1 MEAWRCVDE
10 AEAREAVAW
19 AAAEGDAVRI
29 VGHGTKAAL
38 GRPVASVRKLD
49 LSGLSGIT
57 LYEPEELILRARA
70 GTPIATILRA
80 LSAHGQMLPFEPR
93 DIGPLLGEGGRGPTL
108 GGIVSTNL
116 SGPRRFK
123 QGAVRD
129 FVLGLTAI
137 NGQGDIFHSGGRV
150 MKNVTGY
157 DLPKLLT
164 GAYGTL
170 GVITEITLKILPA
183 PEAEATIL
191 MAGFDDRAGLAAL
204 TEAVASPFC
213 VTGAAHLPQS
223 VAARSAQAPL
233 AALGASLTLLR
244 LEGPPSAIKAAQDAL
259 LPRLR
264 HPGFHL
270 GPLAERGG
278 VLVLGEAESRA
289 LWAEI
294 RDVHYFCDWPG
305 TVWRVSTAPASGY
318 LIAASVGATAWF
330 YDWAG
335 GLVWLLM
342 ADEPHGGEPLIRRAV
357 AAAGGHATLIRGDLS
372 LRGEVSV
379 FEPQPQALAQLTRR
393 IKQAFDPAHILNPGL
408 IYAEP

>member
-10 AEAREAVAW
+10 SEVREAVAW
-19 AAAEGDAVRI
+19 AAADGDALRI
-29 VGHGTKAAL
+29 LGHGTKATL
-38 GRPVASVRKLD
+38 GRPVASVRRLD
-49 LSGLSGIT
+49 LSALSGVT
-57 LYEPEELILRARA
+57 LYEPEELVLRARA
-70 GTPIATILRA
+70 GTPIATIAHA

-93 DIGPLLGEGGRGPTL
+93 DLGALLGEGNRGPTL

-137 NGQGDIFHSGGRV
+137 NGQGEIFRSGGRV

-170 GVITEITLKILPA
+170 GVITDITLKILPA
-183 PEAEATIL
+183 PEAEETIL
-191 MAGFDDRAGLAAL
+191 AAGLDDRAGLAAL
-204 TEAVASPFC
+204 AAAAASPYC
-213 VTGAAHLPQS
+213 VTGAAHLPQA
-223 VAARSAQAPL
+223 VAARSGDGAL
-233 AALGASLTLLR
+233 AALNAALTVIR
-244 LEGPPSAIKAAQDAL
+244 LEGSPVAIKAAQEAL
-259 LPRLR
+259 LPHLR

-278 VLVLGEAESRA
+278 MMVLGGVESRA

-294 RDVHYFCDWPG
+294 RDVHYFSNWPG
-305 TVWRVSTAPASGY
+305 VVWRVSTAPASGAM
-318 LIAASVGATAWF
+318 IAGAVGASAWF

-335 GLVWLLM
+335 SLVWLLIE
-342 ADEPHGGEPLIRRAV
+342 DEPHGAESLIRRAV
-357 AAAGGHATLIRGDLS
+357 AAAGGHATLIRGDAA
-372 LRGEVSV
+372 LRGAVSV
-379 FEPQPQALAQLTRR
+379 FEPQPRALAQLTQRVKR
-393 IKQAFDPAHILNPGL
+393 AFDPANILNPGL
-408 IYAEP
+408 IYAA